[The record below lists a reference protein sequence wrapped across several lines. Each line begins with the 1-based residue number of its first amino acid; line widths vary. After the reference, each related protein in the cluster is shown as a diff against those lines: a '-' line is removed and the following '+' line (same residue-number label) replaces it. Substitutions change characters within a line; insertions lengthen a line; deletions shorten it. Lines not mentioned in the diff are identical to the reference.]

1 MMGQYRIPYN
11 RSSISLNIPDD
22 NVHYYID
29 LDLPD
34 SGKSKKE
41 SLSEAIQ
48 NSKSGSLDDF
58 VQNKRVGLIIEDAT
72 RDVPLE
78 DLLEVSGSAL
88 KKASSI
94 TVFIATGTHDG
105 DNDGNRE
112 LIDYVLKSQNK
123 FGFTLEKIVV
133 NDCDEDAFYRAGTT
147 SSEKNDI
154 FVHEDSR
161 SADVFLVFSDM
172 KNHYFAG
179 YSNPIKNF
187 MPGICNYPTTERNHA
202 LALDDN
208 SSFGRH
214 PLHPDPDRRNN
225 PLATD
230 MWEAYQ
236 LIAND
241 RPTYVLATITKKRNI
256 LWSGAGLIREVM
268 EKGILEVDRLMSME
282 VSEADKLIVS
292 CGGYPNDESLYT
304 AQRALE
310 LSKYGVKTG
319 GDILFLAG
327 CADGL
332 GPQKS
337 IKNFFEP
344 LTDDIDSILT
354 KLSDTYVMY
363 SHKTYKFAKLID
375 QMSRIY
381 LMSELSSELVQK
393 IHLFPTDD
401 PQILINQWLTQNP
414 KVSIGI
420 VTDGNKLAL
429 YNKA

>member
-225 PLATD
+225 PLA
-230 MWEAYQ
+230 
-236 LIAND
+236 
-241 RPTYVLATITKKRNI
+241 
-256 LWSGAGLIREVM
+256 G
-268 EKGILEVDRLMSME
+268 
-282 VSEADKLIVS
+282 KLIS
-292 CGGYPNDESLYT
+292 
-304 AQRALE
+304 
-310 LSKYGVKTG
+310 
-319 GDILFLAG
+319 
-327 CADGL
+327 
-332 GPQKS
+332 
-337 IKNFFEP
+337 
-344 LTDDIDSILT
+344 
-354 KLSDTYVMY
+354 
-363 SHKTYKFAKLID
+363 
-375 QMSRIY
+375 
-381 LMSELSSELVQK
+381 
-393 IHLFPTDD
+393 
-401 PQILINQWLTQNP
+401 
-414 KVSIGI
+414 
-420 VTDGNKLAL
+420 
-429 YNKA
+429 